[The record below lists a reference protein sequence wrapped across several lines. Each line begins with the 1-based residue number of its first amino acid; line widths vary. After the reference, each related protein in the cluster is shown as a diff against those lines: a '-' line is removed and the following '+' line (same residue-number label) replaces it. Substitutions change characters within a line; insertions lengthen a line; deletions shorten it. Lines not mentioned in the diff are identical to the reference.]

1 MSKDALIAK
10 AILDAQ
16 IASDGGKGITKTKH
30 MNKYVWSKGYSLKDV
45 NILKAINL
53 IVSQKNSRFRFK
65 VVECEQFSSL
75 LVYFETKI
83 SGKKY
88 QVSFHS
94 YGFDMFN
101 KYIKHNEAVHL
112 SWDEKSSQKSA
123 IFIAK
128 NVR

>member
-1 MSKDALIAK
+1 MSKDALVAK

-16 IASDGGKGITKTKH
+16 IASDGGKEAEKTKH
-30 MNKYVWSKGYSLKDV
+30 MNKYVWSKGYSMKDI

-53 IVSQKNSRFRFK
+53 IVSQKNSQFRFK

-75 LVYFETKI
+75 LIYFEAK
-83 SGKKY
+83 SYGKKY

-94 YGFDMFN
+94 YGFNMFK
-101 KYIKHNEAVHL
+101 KYLKHNEAVHI
-112 SWDEKSSQKSA
+112 SWDEKSSRKSA

>member
-1 MSKDALIAK
+1 MSKDMLVAK

-16 IASDGGKGITKTKH
+16 IASDGGKGTTKTKH

-53 IVSQKNSRFRFK
+53 IVSQKNSQFRFK
-65 VVECEQFSSL
+65 VVECEQFNSL
-75 LVYFETKI
+75 LVYFEAKI
-83 SGKKY
+83 NGKRY

-94 YGFDMFN
+94 YGFDMFK
-101 KYIKHNEAVHL
+101 KYLKHNEAVHI
-112 SWDEKSSQKSA
+112 SWDEKSSRKSA

-128 NVR
+128 NIR

>member
-1 MSKDALIAK
+1 MSKDMLVAK

-30 MNKYVWSKGYSLKDV
+30 MNKYVWLKGYSLKDV

-94 YGFDMFN
+94 YGFDMFK
-101 KYIKHNEAVHL
+101 KYLKHNEAIHL

-128 NVR
+128 NIK